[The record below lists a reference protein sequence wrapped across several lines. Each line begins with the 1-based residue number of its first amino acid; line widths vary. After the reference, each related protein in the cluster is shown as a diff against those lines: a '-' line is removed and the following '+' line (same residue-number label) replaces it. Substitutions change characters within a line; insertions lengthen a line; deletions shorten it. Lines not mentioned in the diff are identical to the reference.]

1 MLRTKINKVNFKYY
15 LYSSIAIF
23 SILISAYLK
32 DFDGFNK
39 YIEIFSLSVV
49 VIGLFGSVQFY
60 FIKEKNQIIGL
71 KIKNNF
77 LIFFITTVLLS
88 FFYYSYQNFIFGLFY
103 LSSIILSLILLYQGV
118 FYMQI

>member
-1 MLRTKINKVNFKYY
+1 MRTKINKVNFKYY

-23 SILISAYLK
+23 FQFLYLAYLK

-60 FIKEKNQIIGL
+60 FIKRKIRLLDLKSKII
-71 KIKNNF
+71 F
-77 LIFFITTVLLS
+77 
-88 FFYYSYQNFIFGLFY
+88 
-103 LSSIILSLILLYQGV
+103 
-118 FYMQI
+118 